1 MDDVAFVDDV
11 AFLVV
16 VDDTCDI
23 LVEVVVVEVAAAAAV
38 VDWRLVHLPLMT
50 T

>member
-23 LVEVVVVEVAAAAAV
+23 LVEVVVVEVAAAV

>member
-23 LVEVVVVEVAAAAAV
+23 LVEVVVAAAAAV

>member
-23 LVEVVVVEVAAAAAV
+23 LVEVVAVEVAAV

>member
-23 LVEVVVVEVAAAAAV
+23 LVEVVVVAVEVAAV